1 MYCTK
6 VALVGCGGTDHQTVE
21 IFRVDRQTSQDGA
34 KVVLPTDK
42 AAQAQNQKMGR
53 KANGNEID
61 PCRSRNDIG
70 FAEGHKHLHDDHHIK
85 LLRY

>member
-42 AAQAQNQKMGR
+42 AAQAQNQMMGGR
-53 KANGNEID
+53 QANGKEID
-61 PCRSRNDIG
+61 LCRSRNDIT
-70 FAEGHKHLHDDHHIK
+70 FAEGH
-85 LLRY
+85 